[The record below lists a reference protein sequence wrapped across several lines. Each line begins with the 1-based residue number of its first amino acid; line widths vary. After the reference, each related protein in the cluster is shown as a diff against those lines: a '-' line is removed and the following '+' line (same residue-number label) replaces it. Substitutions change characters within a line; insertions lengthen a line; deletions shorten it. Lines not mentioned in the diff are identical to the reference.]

1 MNAVTGTPH
10 SKPLEES
17 PVQRTLSNK
26 ERLIKLIHAI
36 ALTIFS
42 LGIALFF
49 PSVQQMFHDFWT
61 GKTITM
67 ITEDTSSAPTLQSP
81 EQPAKP
87 QKLTI
92 GVTFE
97 ELQAATGEID
107 YELTTNVRPR
117 FSNIPCPKETVVKV
131 GDRSI
136 HANWVKMPDGRTYIA
151 SQAPITVDF
160 GVFWKAAFENNGFIV
175 DITTLRDGISP
186 YFPLGGR
193 EFYETGS
200 VEYVN
205 SQEMGEHLTLFT
217 YKVQIDG
224 NTKQVQRL
232 HFSGWKDFD
241 VTDMGQLIEITK
253 IIDKKM
259 GVGKVPIVHCR
270 AGVGRTGTLIS
281 TLALRNMEKQGL
293 LSQGNINET
302 FKDVVMTGRRCRGPG
317 FIQTEEQL
325 EVVKAAL
332 TV

>member
-1 MNAVTGTPH
+1 MSAVTGTPH
-10 SKPLEES
+10 SKPLGES

-26 ERLIKLIHAI
+26 ERLIKLVHAI

-49 PSVQQMFHDFWT
+49 PSVQRMFHDCWT

-97 ELQAATGEID
+97 ELEAATGEID

-160 GVFWKAAFENNGFIV
+160 K
-175 DITTLRDGISP
+175 P
-186 YFPLGGR
+186 PL
-193 EFYETGS
+193 
-200 VEYVN
+200 
-205 SQEMGEHLTLFT
+205 
-217 YKVQIDG
+217 
-224 NTKQVQRL
+224 
-232 HFSGWKDFD
+232 
-241 VTDMGQLIEITK
+241 
-253 IIDKKM
+253 
-259 GVGKVPIVHCR
+259 P
-270 AGVGRTGTLIS
+270 
-281 TLALRNMEKQGL
+281 
-293 LSQGNINET
+293 
-302 FKDVVMTGRRCRGPG
+302 
-317 FIQTEEQL
+317 
-325 EVVKAAL
+325 
-332 TV
+332 